1 MTQLRVGFASIYA
14 WRPHVE
20 HMMFLARLVQQ
31 AGHAASFLACDADL
45 PACYTRELRD
55 VRPDWME
62 CLMCRAGGVRSYTG
76 RNVTSIG
83 SLAGAPDAEAL
94 ARGSEWAASS
104 ASTLGR
110 FESPADYAS
119 PEFAQ
124 LRERLAPTAAMAY
137 EAASAWIRREGL
149 DAICLFNGRMDAT
162 RGIFEAARAAG
173 VRVVTFER
181 TWFGDGI
188 QLLPDEHCLGLESW
202 HAMVARWST
211 VPLSEVQARKAA
223 AFVAARL
230 TRTNLSEW
238 RAYNVDARETG
249 WPVAGGRRRILVLPS
264 SLNEVWSMPGW
275 ASPWGGAAAGF
286 DAVIAHLGLQP
297 QDLVLR
303 CHPNW
308 SERIGK
314 RDGRLPEAH
323 YTEWARAR
331 GIHAIA
337 SADKA
342 STMSLIAQC
351 DAVLLASG
359 SAALEAAA
367 LGKQVIAI
375 GPSHYQE
382 AGFRTDASTPE
393 ALARLVLDVDLPRQ
407 HRAAAQDRLRRGTL
421 RFLYTVA
428 YRLPQYVQ
436 HVKAISTT
444 SYRYVPGADPQR
456 LVDLLRTG
464 QLQADDAFASPDA
477 TGEDRVAALLQA
489 GEWEALRQPP
499 ADASAASDRVRRRW
513 FLQPVDFI
521 REKMP
526 VGDR

>member
-1 MTQLRVGFASIYA
+1 MTQLRVGFASVYA

-20 HMMFLARLVQQ
+20 HMMFLARLVEQ
-31 AGHAASFLACDADL
+31 AGHAAFFLACDADL
-45 PACYTRELRD
+45 PSCYTRELRD

-62 CLMCRAGGVRSYTG
+62 CLLCRAGGVRSYTG
-76 RNVTSIG
+76 RNVAAIG
-83 SLAGAPDAEAL
+83 SLVAAPDADAL
-94 ARGSEWAASS
+94 ARGAEWAASS

-124 LRERLAPTAAMAY
+124 LRDRLAPGAAIAY
-137 EAASAWIRREGL
+137 EAAKAWIRRERL

-188 QLLPDEHCLGLESW
+188 QLLPDEHCLGLATW
-202 HAMVARWST
+202 HATIARWST
-211 VPLSEVQARKAA
+211 VPLSQAQARKAA

-230 TRTNLSEW
+230 TRTNASEW
-238 RAYNVDARETG
+238 RAYNVDARDTG
-249 WPVAGGRRRILVLPS
+249 WPVAGGKRRILVLPS
-264 SLNEVWSMPGW
+264 SLNEIWNMPGW
-275 ASPWGGAAAGF
+275 ESPWGDATAGF
-286 DAVIAHLGLQP
+286 DAVMAHLGLQP
-297 QDLVLR
+297 EDLVLR

-323 YTEWARAR
+323 YTAWARSR
-331 GIHAIA
+331 GIHVIG

-342 STMSLIAQC
+342 STMSLIAHC

-367 LGKQVIAI
+367 MGKQVISI

-382 AGFRTDASTPE
+382 AGLRTDATTPS
-393 ALARLVLDVDLPRQ
+393 ALAGVSLDVDLPPQ
-407 HRAAAQDRLRRGTL
+407 ERAAAQDRLRRAVL

-428 YRLPQYVQ
+428 WRLPQYVQ
-436 HVKAISTT
+436 HVKAVSTT
-444 SYRYVPGADPQR
+444 SYRYVPGADPHR

-464 QLQADDAFASPDA
+464 RLEADDACASPDA
-477 TGEDRVAALLQA
+477 AGEDRVVALLQS
-489 GEWEALRQPP
+489 GEWESLRQPAAEGP
-499 ADASAASDRVRRRW
+499 AASDRLRRRW

>member
-1 MTQLRVGFASIYA
+1 MTQLRVGFASVYA

-20 HMMFLARLVQQ
+20 HMMFLARLVEQ
-31 AGHAASFLACDADL
+31 AGHAAFFLACDADL

-76 RNVTSIG
+76 RNVASIG
-83 SLAGAPDAEAL
+83 SLATTPGADLL
-94 ARGSEWAASS
+94 ARGAEWAASS

-110 FESPADYAS
+110 FESPADYDS
-119 PEFAQ
+119 PEFAD
-124 LRERLAPTAAMAY
+124 LRERLAPTAALAY
-137 EAASAWIRREGL
+137 EAASAWIRRERL

-188 QLLPDEHCLGLESW
+188 QLLPEEHCLGLRTFD
-202 HAMVARWST
+202 AGVARWST
-211 VPLSEVQARKAA
+211 VALSELQARKAA

-238 RAYNVDARETG
+238 RAYNLEASDTG

-264 SLNEVWSMPGW
+264 SLNEIWSMPGW
-275 ASPWGGAAAGF
+275 ASAWGDATAGF

-297 QDLVLR
+297 ADLVLR

-323 YTEWARAR
+323 YTQWARSR
-331 GIHAIA
+331 GIHVIG
-337 SADKA
+337 SADPA

-375 GPSHYQE
+375 APSHYQQ
-382 AGFRTDASTPE
+382 AGFRTDASTPQ
-393 ALARLVLDVDLPRQ
+393 ALARLGLDVDLPPAQ
-407 HRAAAQDRLRRGTL
+407 RAQAQERLRRGML

-436 HVKAISTT
+436 HVKAIATT

-477 TGEDRVAALLQA
+477 AGEDRVVAMLQA
-489 GEWEALRQPP
+489 GEWQALREPP
-499 ADASAASDRVRRRW
+499 ADGPPACDRVRRRW

>member
-1 MTQLRVGFASIYA
+1 MTQLRVGFASVYA

-20 HMMFLARLVQQ
+20 HMMFLARLVEQ
-31 AGHAASFLACDADL
+31 AGHAAFFLACDADL

-76 RNVTSIG
+76 RNVAAIG
-83 SLAGAPDAEAL
+83 ALAGAPGPEARTL
-94 ARGSEWAASS
+94 GAAWAASS

-119 PEFAQ
+119 PEFAH
-124 LRERLAPTAAMAY
+124 LKERLAPTAAMAY
-137 EAASAWIRREGL
+137 EAARAWIRRERL
-149 DAICLFNGRMDAT
+149 TAICLFNGRMDAT
-162 RGIFEAARAAG
+162 RGIFEAARAEG
-173 VRVVTFER
+173 IRVITFER

-188 QLLPDEHCLGLESW
+188 QLLPDEHCLGLDSF

-223 AFVAARL
+223 SFVAARL

-238 RAYNVDARETG
+238 RAYNLDARDTG

-264 SLNEVWSMPGW
+264 SLNEIWGMPGW
-275 ASPWGGAAAGF
+275 ESPWGDATAGF
-286 DAVIAHLGLQP
+286 DAVIAKLGLQGA
-297 QDLVLR
+297 DVVLR

-331 GIHAIA
+331 GIHVIP

-367 LGKQVIAI
+367 MGKQVIAI

-382 AGFRTDASTPE
+382 AGLRTDASTPQ
-393 ALARLVLDVDLPRQ
+393 ALARLVLDVDLAESE
-407 HRAAAQDRLRRGTL
+407 RADAQDRLRRGAL

-428 YRLPQYVQ
+428 GRLPQYVQ
-436 HVKAISTT
+436 HVKAVSTT
-444 SYRYVPGADPQR
+444 AYRYVPGADPQR
-456 LVDLLRTG
+456 LIDLLRTG
-464 QLQADDAFASPDA
+464 VLQPDDALASP
-477 TGEDRVAALLQA
+477 TTVGEDRVVSLLQA

-499 ADASAASDRVRRRW
+499 DEGARASDRLRRRW